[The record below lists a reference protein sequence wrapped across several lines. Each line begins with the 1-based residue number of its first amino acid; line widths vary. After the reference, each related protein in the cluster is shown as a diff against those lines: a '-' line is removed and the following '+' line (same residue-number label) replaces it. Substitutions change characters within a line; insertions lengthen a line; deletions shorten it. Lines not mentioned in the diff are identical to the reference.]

1 MNINDGSHLEKPCHF
16 SLHIENIW
24 RLLFCPLLGCLLACI
39 PDQSYTAICLCSWQC
54 CWAKPSSECKAAL
67 DAACPRT
74 VPQQLCSLYFC
85 QPEIQRRDT
94 TIRSDKGILAIW
106 RDTISFA
113 SAYIQ
118 SRFRAN
124 SLPLE
129 RQKWDCNLIVLPCTC
144 QIYPTLSS
152 WMLAEI
158 LSASHN
164 ATRDRFFVFFL
175 VALNSLTYEP
185 QNLLPYHSGVCCSWC
200 LSSLMSVIRFA
211 SLAKH

>member
-16 SLHIENIW
+16 SLHSENIW

-129 RQKWDCNLIVLPCTC
+129 RQKWTVISLYCHALARSTLHLAPGCWQRSSQLHTMQQGTGFLCSFLLLWIHWPMNLRTC
-144 QIYPTLSS
+144 CLTTP
-152 WMLAEI
+152 E
-158 LSASHN
+158 SA
-164 ATRDRFFVFFL
+164 
-175 VALNSLTYEP
+175 VADVWAASCLWSA
-185 QNLLPYHSGVCCSWC
+185 LL
-200 LSSLMSVIRFA
+200 L
-211 SLAKH
+211 